1 MKTIAKREK
10 KGKRELNEQIHSA
23 SVGVED
29 FDARVALIQALIP
42 LGLAAVG
49 EELEAE
55 VTRLAGKR
63 YERSGRQP
71 GHVRWAQ
78 QMGSIYLLD
87 QKHPIRYQRVR
98 DMTKGVE
105 APLESYQRFQA
116 PRGMDE
122 GLLKRVLLGLSCGRY
137 QEAAEVLPSA
147 FGMSRSSV
155 SRRFIQASGRKLAEL
170 QERKLGSLDLVAVFL
185 DGKRFAEDGMV
196 IAVGVRL
203 SGEKVFLGIVQTAT
217 ENERAISEFLESLV
231 TRGLKVAAGLLWI
244 IDGSKGL
251 RAAIRGVA
259 GKEAAV
265 QRCRWHKRENVVSY
279 LAKSRQAAVRREID
293 AAYRQPTYELAAA
306 RLVQIQHSIQRE
318 NPSAAASLAEGMEE
332 TLTLHRLGIS
342 GALSLSF
349 STTNVLESINAQLGR
364 LTRNVTRWRN
374 GDQKQRWVA
383 SALLDIEP
391 RLRRVKGYRALPQ
404 LRAAILR
411 EQADKGVPSGMG
423 NAKIVDPGAN
433 VKAA

>member
-10 KGKRELNEQIHSA
+10 KGKRELKEQIHPA
-23 SVGVED
+23 LVGVED
-29 FDARVALIQALIP
+29 FDTRVVLIQALIP
-42 LGLAAVG
+42 LGLAAVEG
-49 EELEAE
+49 ELEAE
-55 VTRLAGKR
+55 VRWLAGAR

-71 GHVRWAQ
+71 GHVRWTKQ
-78 QMGSIYLLD
+78 EGSIYLGD

-98 DMTKGVE
+98 DQIKGTEV
-105 APLESYQRFQA
+105 ALESYQRFQK

-147 FGMSRSSV
+147 FGLSRSSV
-155 SRRFIQASGRKLAEL
+155 SRRFIKASARKLAAF
-170 QERKLGSLDLVAVFL
+170 QERRLESLDLVAVFL

-203 SGEKVFLGIVQTAT
+203 SGEKILLGIVQTAT

-231 TRGLKVAAGLLWI
+231 ARGLKTLGLLWI

-259 GKEAAV
+259 GKQAVV

-279 LAKSRQAAVRREID
+279 LPKSRQAAVRREID
-293 AAYRQPTYELAAA
+293 AAYRQPTYEVAKA
-306 RLVQIQHSIQRE
+306 RLIQIENSLQRE
-318 NPSAAASLAEGMEE
+318 NPSAAASLSEGMEE
-332 TLTLHRLGIS
+332 TLTLHRLGV
-342 GALSLSF
+342 SF
-349 STTNVLESINAQLGR
+349 TLASSFATTNVLESINAQLGR

-404 LRAAILR
+404 LRVAILR
-411 EQADKGVPSGMG
+411 EQAREGVSSGMG
-423 NAKIVDPGAN
+423 DAKIVDPGAN
-433 VKAA
+433 VAAA

>member
-1 MKTIAKREK
+1 MKTIAKGEK
-10 KGKRELNEQIHSA
+10 KGKRELNGQIDPA
-23 SVGVED
+23 LVGMED

-42 LGLAAVG
+42 LGLAAVEG
-49 EELEAE
+49 ELEAE
-55 VTRLAGKR
+55 VTRLAGVR

-71 GHVRWAQ
+71 GHVRWTKQ
-78 QMGSIYLLD
+78 DGSIYLLD

-98 DMTKGVE
+98 DQTKGTEVT
-105 APLESYQRFQA
+105 LKSYQRFQR

-122 GLLKRVLLGLSCGRY
+122 GLLKRVILGLSCGRY

-155 SRRFIQASGRKLAEL
+155 SRRFIQASARKLAQF
-170 QERKLGSLDLVAVFL
+170 QERKLDSLDLVAVFL
-185 DGKRFAEDGMV
+185 DGKRFGEDGVV

-203 SGEKVFLGIVQTAT
+203 SGEKILLGLVQSAT
-217 ENERAISEFLESLV
+217 ENQRALSEFLESLV
-231 TRGLKVAAGLLWI
+231 ARGLKAAGLLWI
-244 IDGSKGL
+244 IDGSKGM
-251 RAAIRGVA
+251 RSAIRGIA
-259 GKEAAV
+259 GKEAVV

-279 LAKSRQAAVRREID
+279 LAKSRQAVVRREID
-293 AAYRQPTYELAAA
+293 AAYRQPTYEAA
-306 RLVQIQHSIQRE
+306 RGRLIQIENRLQQE
-318 NPSAAASLAEGMEE
+318 NPSAAASLTEGMEE
-332 TLTLHRLGIS
+332 TLTLHRLGVS
-342 GALSLSF
+342 GVLALSF

-411 EQADKGVPSGMG
+411 EQAGEGVSSGMG
-423 NAKIVDPGAN
+423 DEKIVDPGAN

>member
-10 KGKRELNEQIHSA
+10 KSKRVLSEQIHPGL
-23 SVGVED
+23 VGMED
-29 FDARVALIQALIP
+29 FEARVVLIQALIP
-42 LGLAAVG
+42 LGLGAVE

-55 VTRLAGKR
+55 VTRLAGAR
-63 YERSGRQP
+63 YERSGRRP
-71 GHVRWAQ
+71 GHVRWAKQ
-78 QMGSIYLLD
+78 DGSIYLGD

-98 DMTKGVE
+98 DQKKGTEV
-105 APLESYQRFQA
+105 ALESYQRFQR

-147 FGMSRSSV
+147 FGLSRSSI
-155 SRRFIQASGRKLAEL
+155 SRRFIQASARKLAEF
-170 QERKLGSLDLVAVFL
+170 QERRLDSLDLVAVFL
-185 DGKRFAEDGMV
+185 DGKRFGEDGVV

-203 SGEKVFLGIVQTAT
+203 SGEKILLGLVQTAT
-217 ENERAISEFLESLV
+217 ENQRALSEFLESLV
-231 TRGLKVAAGLLWI
+231 ARGLKVAGLLWI

-251 RAAIRGVA
+251 RSAIRGIA
-259 GKEAAV
+259 GKEAVV

-293 AAYRQPTYELAAA
+293 AAYRQPTYDLAAA

-318 NPSAAASLAEGMEE
+318 NPSAAASLSEGMEE

-391 RLRRVKGYRALPQ
+391 RLRRVKGYRALPR

-411 EQADKGVPSGMG
+411 EQAGEGISSGMG
-423 NAKIVDPGAN
+423 ATRRSSILG
-433 VKAA
+433 

>member
-10 KGKRELNEQIHSA
+10 KGKRDLNEQIHPA
-23 SVGVED
+23 LIGMED
-29 FDARVALIQALIP
+29 FDTRVALIQALIP

-55 VTRLAGKR
+55 VTRLAGTR
-63 YERSGRQP
+63 YERSGRLP
-71 GHVRWAQ
+71 GHVRWTKQ
-78 QMGSIYLLD
+78 DGSIYLGD

-98 DMTKGVE
+98 DQTKGTEV
-105 APLESYQRFQA
+105 ALESYQRFQT

-147 FGMSRSSV
+147 FGLSRSSV
-155 SRRFIQASGRKLAEL
+155 SRRFIQASARKLKAL
-170 QERKLGSLDLVAVFL
+170 QERKLDSLDLVAVFL
-185 DGKRFAEDGMV
+185 DGKRFGKDGMV

-203 SGEKVFLGIVQTAT
+203 SGEKIPLGLVQTAT
-217 ENERAISEFLESLV
+217 ENERALSGFLESLV
-231 TRGLKVAAGLLWI
+231 TRGLKTAGLLFI

-251 RAAIRGVA
+251 RSAIRGVA
-259 GKEAAV
+259 GKEAVV

-279 LAKSRQAAVRREID
+279 LPKSRQAAIRREID
-293 AAYRQPTYELAAA
+293 AAYRQPTYEAAKTRLAK
-306 RLVQIQHSIQRE
+306 IQHGIQRE
-318 NPSAAASLAEGMEE
+318 NPSAAASLAEGLEE
-332 TLTLHRLGIS
+332 TLTLHRLGVV
-342 GALSLSF
+342 GALALSF
-349 STTNVLESINAQLGR
+349 TTTNVLESINAQLGR

-374 GDQKQRWVA
+374 GDQKHRWVA

-411 EQADKGVPSGMG
+411 EQAAEGVSSGMG
-423 NAKIVDPGAN
+423 DAKIVDPGAN

>member
-10 KGKRELNEQIHSA
+10 NGKRELNGQIHPA
-23 SVGVED
+23 LVGMGD

-49 EELEAE
+49 EGLEAE
-55 VTRLAGKR
+55 VTRLAGKP
-63 YERSGRQP
+63 YERSGRLP

-78 QMGSIYLLD
+78 QMGSIYLGD

-98 DMTKGVE
+98 DQTKGTEV
-105 APLESYQRFQA
+105 ALESYQRFQT

-155 SRRFIQASGRKLAEL
+155 SRRFIQASSRKLAEL
-170 QERKLGSLDLVAVFL
+170 QERKLDTLDLVAVFL
-185 DGKRFAEDGMV
+185 DGKRFGKDGIV

-217 ENERAISEFLESLV
+217 ENERAGSLFLESLV
-231 TRGLKVAAGLLWI
+231 TRGLKVAGLLWI
-244 IDGSKGL
+244 IDGSKGF

-259 GKEAAV
+259 GKEAVV

-279 LAKSRQAAVRREID
+279 LAKSRQAVVRREID
-293 AAYRQPTYELAAA
+293 AAYRQPTYEAAKA
-306 RLVQIQHSIQRE
+306 RLAQIRNGLQRE
-318 NPSAAASLAEGMEE
+318 NPSAATSLAEGMEE
-332 TLTLHRLGIS
+332 TLTLHRLGVV
-342 GALSLSF
+342 GALALSF

-383 SALLDIEP
+383 SALLDMEP

-411 EQADKGVPSGMG
+411 EQTAEGASSGMG
-423 NAKIVDPGAN
+423 DLKIVDPGAN

>member
-10 KGKRELNEQIHSA
+10 KGKRDLNEQIHPA
-23 SVGVED
+23 LVGVED

-78 QMGSIYLLD
+78 QMGSVYLLD

-98 DMTKGVE
+98 DMTAGVE
-105 APLESYQRFQA
+105 ASLESYQRFQT

-155 SRRFIQASGRKLAEL
+155 SRRFIQASGRKLAEF
-170 QERKLGSLDLVAVFL
+170 QERKLDSLDLVAVFL

-203 SGEKVFLGIVQTAT
+203 SGEKILLGLVQTAT
-217 ENERAISEFLESLV
+217 ENERALSEFLGSLV
-231 TRGLKVAAGLLWI
+231 TRGLKVAGLLFI

-251 RAAIRGVA
+251 RAAILGVA
-259 GKEAAV
+259 GKGAAV

-306 RLVQIQHSIQRE
+306 RLVQIQRSIQRE

-411 EQADKGVPSGMG
+411 EHSDKGVSSGISD
-423 NAKIVDPGAN
+423 AKIVDPGAN

>member
-1 MKTIAKREK
+1 MKTIAKGEK
-10 KGKRELNEQIHSA
+10 KGKRELNEQIHPA
-23 SVGVED
+23 LVGVEY

-42 LGLAAVG
+42 LGLAAVE

-55 VTRLAGKR
+55 VTRLVGAR
-63 YERSGRQP
+63 YERSGRLP
-71 GHVRWAQ
+71 GHVRWTKQ
-78 QMGSIYLLD
+78 DGSIYLGD

-98 DMTKGVE
+98 DQEKGREV
-105 APLESYQRFQA
+105 ALESYQRFQR

-147 FGMSRSSV
+147 FGLSRSSI
-155 SRRFIQASGRKLAEL
+155 SRRFIKASARKLAAF
-170 QERKLGSLDLVAVFL
+170 QERKLDSLDLVAVFL

-203 SGEKVFLGIVQTAT
+203 SGEKILLGLVQTAT
-217 ENERAISEFLESLV
+217 ENERALSEFLESLV
-231 TRGLKVAAGLLWI
+231 ARGIKMAGLLFI

-259 GKEAAV
+259 GKEAVV

-279 LAKSRQAAVRREID
+279 LPKSRQAAVRREID
-293 AAYRQPTYELAAA
+293 AAYRQPTYELAAT
-306 RLVQIQHSIQRE
+306 RLLQIQNSIQRE

-332 TLTLHRLGIS
+332 TLTLHRLGVS
-342 GALSLSF
+342 GALASSF
-349 STTNVLESINAQLGR
+349 ATTNILESINAQLGR

-411 EQADKGVPSGMG
+411 EQAGAGVSSGIG
-423 NAKIVDPGAN
+423 DAKIVDPGAN

>member
-10 KGKRELNEQIHSA
+10 KGKRDLNEQIHPA
-23 SVGVED
+23 LIGMED
-29 FDARVALIQALIP
+29 FDTRVALIQALIP

-55 VTRLAGKR
+55 VTRLAGTR
-63 YERSGRQP
+63 YERSGRLP
-71 GHVRWAQ
+71 GHVRWTKQ
-78 QMGSIYLLD
+78 DGSIYLGD

-98 DMTKGVE
+98 DQTKGTEV
-105 APLESYQRFQA
+105 ALETYQKFQV

-147 FGMSRSSV
+147 FGLSRSSV
-155 SRRFIQASGRKLAEL
+155 SRRFIQASARKLKAL
-170 QERKLGSLDLVAVFL
+170 QERKLDSLDLVAVFL
-185 DGKRFAEDGMV
+185 DGKRFGKDGMV

-203 SGEKVFLGIVQTAT
+203 SGEKIPLGLVQTAT
-217 ENERAISEFLESLV
+217 ENERALSGFLESLV
-231 TRGLKVAAGLLWI
+231 TRGLKTAGLLFI

-251 RAAIRGVA
+251 RSAIRGVA
-259 GKEAAV
+259 GKEAVV

-279 LAKSRQAAVRREID
+279 LPKSRQAAIRREID
-293 AAYRQPTYELAAA
+293 AAYRQPTYEAAKTRLAK
-306 RLVQIQHSIQRE
+306 IQHGIQRE
-318 NPSAAASLAEGMEE
+318 NPSAAASLAEGLEE
-332 TLTLHRLGIS
+332 TLTLHRLGVV
-342 GALSLSF
+342 GALALSF
-349 STTNVLESINAQLGR
+349 TTTNVLESINAQLGR

-374 GDQKQRWVA
+374 GDQKHRWVA

-391 RLRRVKGYRALPQ
+391 RLRRVKGYRALPK

-411 EQADKGVPSGMG
+411 EQAAEGVSSGMG
-423 NAKIVDPGAN
+423 DAKIVDPGAN

>member
-10 KGKRELNEQIHSA
+10 KGKGVLSERIHPA
-23 SVGVED
+23 LVGMED

-42 LGLAAVG
+42 LGLAAVE

-55 VTRLAGKR
+55 VTRLAGTR
-63 YERSGRQP
+63 YERSGRLA
-71 GHVRWAQ
+71 GHVRWTKQ
-78 QMGSIYLLD
+78 DGSIYLGD

-98 DMTKGVE
+98 DQTKGTEV
-105 APLESYQRFQA
+105 ALESYQRFQG

-147 FGMSRSSV
+147 FGLSRSSV
-155 SRRFIQASGRKLAEL
+155 SRRFIQASTRKLKAL
-170 QERKLGSLDLVAVFL
+170 QERKLDSLDLVAVFL
-185 DGKRFAEDGMV
+185 DGKRFGKDGMV

-203 SGEKVFLGIVQTAT
+203 SGEKIPLGIVQTAT
-217 ENERAISEFLESLV
+217 ENERALSEFLESLV
-231 TRGLKVAAGLLWI
+231 ARGIKTPGLLWI

-251 RAAIRGVA
+251 RSAIRGVA
-259 GKEAAV
+259 GKEAVV

-279 LAKSRQAAVRREID
+279 LAKSRQAVVRREID
-293 AAYRQPTYELAAA
+293 AAYRQPSYEAAKA
-306 RLVQIQHSIQRE
+306 RLVQIQNGLQRE
-318 NPSAAASLAEGMEE
+318 NPSAAASLTEGMEE
-332 TLTLHRLGIS
+332 TLTLHRLGVV
-342 GALSLSF
+342 GALALSF
-349 STTNVLESINAQLGR
+349 ATTNVLESINAQLGR

-374 GDQKQRWVA
+374 GDQKHRWVA

-411 EQADKGVPSGMG
+411 EQAGEGVSSGMG
-423 NAKIVDPGAN
+423 DAKIVDPGAN
-433 VKAA
+433 VTAA